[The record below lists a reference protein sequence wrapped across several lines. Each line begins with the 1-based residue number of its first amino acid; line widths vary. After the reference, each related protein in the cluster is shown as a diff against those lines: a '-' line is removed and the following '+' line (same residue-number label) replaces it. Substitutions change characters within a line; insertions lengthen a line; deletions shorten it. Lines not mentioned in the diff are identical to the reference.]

1 MQRQQRNLE
10 ETLAA
15 LAHRASIEPYSA
27 FSELME
33 EFQAVTLRP
42 VVFIVDE
49 HNEIYKLQK
58 EYTPFFRHFTIA
70 TGYLTGVH
78 GNSIRAC
85 HIVMTLALETNVFNS
100 FGIRALQI

>member
-1 MQRQQRNLE
+1 MRRQQRNSA

-15 LAHRASIEPYSA
+15 LAHRASIESYST

-33 EFQAVTLRP
+33 EFQMVTLRP

-58 EYTPFFRHFTIA
+58 ENTPFFRHFTIA
-70 TGYLTGVH
+70 TGYLTGVR
-78 GNSIRAC
+78 SISFRASY
-85 HIVMTLALETNVFNS
+85 IVTSLL
-100 FGIRALQI
+100 